1 MWHIEMYS
9 HGYVSQHNE
18 NSIPSGFFDL
28 CYNHTHTQK
37 KVGNC
42 EHVYAAKKP
51 HDSFEMQNSDY
62 IKPKLKLFSQL
73 RKKIHIL

>member
-9 HGYVSQHNE
+9 HGYVNQHNE
-18 NSIPSGFFDL
+18 NSIPSEGFFDL
-28 CYNHTHTQK
+28 CYNHTHK
-37 KVGNC
+37 KNVGNC

-62 IKPKLKLFSQL
+62 IKPKLKLFIQL